1 MCLDFVITVYF
12 SMVPT
17 YSVLNTFTPEV
28 IPNNLPSQH
37 PHGMDECG
45 NTDSCGGDVIIF
57 VGEVLLV
64 Q

>member
-28 IPNNLPSQH
+28 IPNNLRSIPMGWMNVVTQIPAVVMS
-37 PHGMDECG
+37 
-45 NTDSCGGDVIIF
+45 
-57 VGEVLLV
+57 
-64 Q
+64 